1 MTLQDIGGGRYF
13 HFGLE
18 KGIQNHLS
26 ELGYSSLPNQVHVMI
41 SVDGIPLTRSSKSEF
56 WPICGLVKGQV
67 NPFPIGVFHGPGKPN
82 STNEYLGPLVREYN
96 FLKRDG
102 VVYNGSK
109 IDIAISGFVC
119 DAPARSFLTGT
130 AGHTAKEACPKCT
143 TVGTY
148 VVAPGKKKGRET
160 YPDMDAALRT
170 HESFITRQHS
180 NHHRIS
186 SILEDIGIDLVNDG
200 PLDYMHVVLLGVMRK
215 LLNRWASR
223 DSCSHLITHEMLNK
237 ISQRLV
243 SLSRSVPNEFARN
256 PRPLSDLRHWKATEY
271 RQFLLYTG
279 PLVLKDVLPSDLYH
293 HFLYLHCAIKILCS
307 ESLCCRYNMYANNLL
322 RHFVKESSK
331 LYGAHF
337 ITYNVHCLIHL
348 PKDVLRFGPL
358 DNFSCFPFENFLQTL
373 KRLIRCS
380 RNPLAQLVKR
390 LSEASNFCKFPR
402 SKNNSDVIVSKLHKK
417 GPIIGEIDGK
427 QYQRVHFL
435 SWNLSIFPP
444 NNCVF
449 LKDGSVLIIENFVEA
464 DESLKVVGRK
474 FLNKCPFY
482 NNPKN
487 AAKVLNTYSVST
499 ESELRIWPLHEVFC
513 KAFCMHLPEEHDEGS
528 EIDDPFSHFDEVIP
542 TFLVFPLMM
551 QDKSR

>member
-180 NHHRIS
+180 NHHRIA

-307 ESLCCRYNMYANNLL
+307 ESLCCRYNMYAN
-322 RHFVKESSK
+322 
-331 LYGAHF
+331 
-337 ITYNVHCLIHL
+337 C
-348 PKDVLRFGPL
+348 
-358 DNFSCFPFENFLQTL
+358 
-373 KRLIRCS
+373 
-380 RNPLAQLVKR
+380 
-390 LSEASNFCKFPR
+390 
-402 SKNNSDVIVSKLHKK
+402 
-417 GPIIGEIDGK
+417 
-427 QYQRVHFL
+427 
-435 SWNLSIFPP
+435 WN
-444 NNCVF
+444 
-449 LKDGSVLIIENFVEA
+449 
-464 DESLKVVGRK
+464 
-474 FLNKCPFY
+474 
-482 NNPKN
+482 
-487 AAKVLNTYSVST
+487 
-499 ESELRIWPLHEVFC
+499 
-513 KAFCMHLPEEHDEGS
+513 
-528 EIDDPFSHFDEVIP
+528 
-542 TFLVFPLMM
+542 
-551 QDKSR
+551 